1 MSQVRG
7 VGETT
12 VSPTPGWQRLGG
24 DRLQA
29 AGPVALGLG
38 RASAAVTPMR
48 TWPVT
53 GLAPLESC
61 ITAGIRDKHIRG
73 VLELKPWLVSMPVS
87 GAPGYF
93 LTVSVVVAVNAF
105 RKLDAVAV
113 LTGPLLPAPGFSR
126 PASLPS
132 LPVNWPSSC
141 LKTRGSQLS
150 R

>member
-1 MSQVRG
+1 
-7 VGETT
+7 
-12 VSPTPGWQRLGG
+12 
-24 DRLQA
+24 
-29 AGPVALGLG
+29 
-38 RASAAVTPMR
+38 MR

-61 ITAGIRDKHIRG
+61 ITAGIQDKHIRG

-113 LTGPLLPAPGFSR
+113 LTGPLLPASV
-126 PASLPS
+126 AT
-132 LPVNWPSSC
+132 PVP
-141 LKTRGSQLS
+141 
-150 R
+150 